1 MYKYFVELEKLKDF
15 KTYLIRES
23 FNKNQDLHIS
33 NITFPEYFLKR
44 LNKIVSKI
52 IIIDELIMAL
62 NESLIIKENY
72 LLPFED
78 QLGIIEFF
86 QYREEIYFKS
96 HHILKEKINLTFN
109 DLKYILKN
117 LYYIINY
124 LVIFYPNYE
133 DFLLKAQQEIK
144 TLSDEMEI
152 KTVIKLPSK
161 SDAVIVT
168 WPNSWYITPNG
179 YLYNSGF
186 GHKRGNL
193 NYSYYNICDLLKH
206 NKNIPSINYYQHI
219 NDILKRGYITYD
231 EFQTYSNLMYKLP
244 TVFTP
249 EVEQELM
256 RYKNILEM
264 DKEEYKKM
272 STSEIEWPQIE
283 RSYQKNLITLI
294 IGHLAAETSLF
305 SSFIKINESLHKN
318 EIITQLNH
326 LTMNDLRDVLVR
338 FSGFHKIESSIDNT
352 ITTSSLNGITEFSE
366 YLKRG
371 WNLQIIPRIIYDK
384 NEDKLF
390 EMDFNSSF
398 ISKYLDEQ
406 LAKYKG
412 KGKILIKDK

>member
-62 NESLIIKENY
+62 NESLIIKEND

-109 DLKYILKN
+109 ELKFILEN

-124 LVIFYPNYE
+124 LVIFYPNYK
-133 DFLLKAQQEIK
+133 DFLLKTQQEIK

-161 SDAVIVT
+161 NEDVIVT
-168 WPNSWYITPNG
+168 WPNAWYITPSG

-193 NYSYYNICDLLKH
+193 NYSYYDICDSLKH

-272 STSEIEWPQIE
+272 ATFEFE

-398 ISKYLDEQ
+398 VSKYLDDE
-406 LAKYKG
+406 LSKYKG

>member
-33 NITFPEYFLKR
+33 NSAFTEDFLKR

-62 NESLIIKENY
+62 NESLIIKEND

-109 DLKYILKN
+109 DLKFILKN

-124 LVIFYPNYE
+124 LVIFYPNYK
-133 DFLLKAQQEIK
+133 DFLLKTQQEIK
-144 TLSDEMEI
+144 TLSDEMEM

-168 WPNSWYITPNG
+168 WPNSWYITSNG
-179 YLYNSGF
+179 YLYNSGL

-193 NYSYYNICDLLKH
+193 NYSYYDICDSLKH

-249 EVEQELM
+249 EIEQELM

-384 NEDKLF
+384 NEDKLV

-398 ISKYLDEQ
+398 VSKYLDDE
-406 LAKYKG
+406 LSKYEG